1 MTNVNLNIIM
11 DGTIG
16 LAIIVA
22 GIILLALSKVD
33 AQTGIAI
40 IAAGAA
46 YAKGTTQSV
55 LALKVP
61 APPQQVVTQTT
72 VPPQA

>member
-1 MTNVNLNIIM
+1 MTNVNLNIVM

-22 GIILLALSKVD
+22 GIILLALNKID
-33 AQTGIAI
+33 AQTGVAI

-61 APPQQVVTQTT
+61 APSQPVVTQ
-72 VPPQA
+72 VPPQP